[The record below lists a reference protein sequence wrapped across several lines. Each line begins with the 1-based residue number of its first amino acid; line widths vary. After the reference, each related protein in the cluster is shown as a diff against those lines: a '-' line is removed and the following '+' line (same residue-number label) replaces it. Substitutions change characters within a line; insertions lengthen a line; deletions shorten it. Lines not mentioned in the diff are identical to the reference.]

1 MTIGRSIQAHR
12 KKRNLT
18 IQQLGA
24 LSGVSA
30 GSIGSYERGVTIPKR
45 RALEKIA
52 RALDI
57 PPEKLLPE
65 PEYAAPRDSGALLY
79 DGVLALLKARY
90 GAVEGCTVV
99 GEGGSC
105 RRTSSSTRR
114 TLPPSPGLHRTPCLP
129 CWRACAPERPHDHG
143 QGYPRPPA
151 AARADAG

>member
-30 GSIGSYERGVTIPKR
+30 GSIGSYERGVTVPRR

-65 PEYAAPRDSGALLY
+65 PESTVPAAPRDSGVLLY
-79 DGVLALLKARY
+79 DGVLALLKAQY
-90 GAVEGCTVV
+90 GAVEGRTVEGSGGRRRYYV
-99 GEGGSC
+99 IRQLPEDFVLHEEDVAAIARSAQDALSPLLTRLCAGE
-105 RRTSSSTRR
+105 T
-114 TLPPSPGLHRTPCLP
+114 
-129 CWRACAPERPHDHG
+129 A
-143 QGYPRPPA
+143 
-151 AARADAG
+151 

>member
-65 PEYAAPRDSGALLY
+65 PEYTAPRDSGALLY

-90 GAVEGCTVV
+90 GAVEGRTVV
-99 GEGGSC
+99 GEGGRS
-105 RRTSSSTRR
+105 RRYYIIRQ
-114 TLPPSPGLHRTPCLP
+114 LPEDFVLHEEDVAAIARSAQDALSPLLARL
-129 CWRACAPERPHDHG
+129 RAGETA
-143 QGYPRPPA
+143 
-151 AARADAG
+151 

>member
-30 GSIGSYERGVTIPKR
+30 GSIGSYERGVTVPKR

-90 GAVEGCTVV
+90 GAVEGRTVV
-99 GEGGSC
+99 GEGGRS
-105 RRTSSSTRR
+105 RRYYIIRQ
-114 TLPPSPGLHRTPCLP
+114 LPEDFVLHEEDVAAIARSAQDALSPLLARL
-129 CWRACAPERPHDHG
+129 RAGETA
-143 QGYPRPPA
+143 
-151 AARADAG
+151 

>member
-18 IQQLGA
+18 IQQLGV

-30 GSIGSYERGVTIPKR
+30 GSIGSYERGVTVPKR

-65 PEYAAPRDSGALLY
+65 PESTAACVDGGEPLY

-90 GAVEGCTVV
+90 GAVEGRTVV
-99 GEGGSC
+99 GEGGRS
-105 RRTSSSTRR
+105 RRYYLIRQ
-114 TLPPSPGLHRTPCLP
+114 LPEDFVLHEEDVAAIARSARDALSPLLARL
-129 CWRACAPERPHDHG
+129 CAGET
-143 QGYPRPPA
+143 A
-151 AARADAG
+151 

>member
-18 IQQLGA
+18 IRQLGA

-30 GSIGSYERGVTIPKR
+30 GTIGNYERGVTVPKR
-45 RALEKIA
+45 RTLEKIA

-65 PEYAAPRDSGALLY
+65 PEMDLPAVSRNSDALLY

-90 GAVEGCTVV
+90 GAMEGRTVV
-99 GEGGSC
+99 GEGGRS
-105 RRTSSSTRR
+105 RRYYVVRQ
-114 TLPPSPGLHRTPCLP
+114 LPEDFVLHEEDVAAIARSARDALSPLL
-129 CWRACAPERPHDHG
+129 
-143 QGYPRPPA
+143 
-151 AARADAG
+151 ARLYAGETA

>member
-90 GAVEGCTVV
+90 GAVEGRTVV
-99 GEGGSC
+99 GEGGRS
-105 RRTSSSTRR
+105 RRYYIIRQLPEDFILHEEDVAAIARSAVAQRIKA
-114 TLPPSPGLHRTPCLP
+114 TLGIT
-129 CWRACAPERPHDHG
+129 G
-143 QGYPRPPA
+143 
-151 AARADAG
+151 